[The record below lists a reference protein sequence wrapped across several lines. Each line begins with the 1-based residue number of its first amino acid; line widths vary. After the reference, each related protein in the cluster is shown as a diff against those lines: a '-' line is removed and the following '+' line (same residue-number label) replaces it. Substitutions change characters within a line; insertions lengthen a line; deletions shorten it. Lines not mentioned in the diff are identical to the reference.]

1 MELII
6 LIALIAVGAVFTRFQ
21 LLNNERISWANKW
34 IIYIALPAV
43 ALAKIP
49 RLNMGLEML
58 VPVLSAFIIF
68 LGSALIFMV
77 LLKQKF
83 KRDPRIAL
91 TIISGLGNTSFIGF
105 PLINFYFGNDYL
117 PIAVIFDQGSFF
129 LFATAAQYLISTR
142 DGIFNPINSAKRILT
157 FPPFIGLIVALFIP
171 ADLINGWTFDMLNGL
186 GKTISP
192 VAMIVVGYQIARFVN
207 FDFSKPMLYGL
218 SYKLL
223 AAPILIWGL
232 VSLVG
237 VNEMIFKTSIFE
249 AAMAP
254 MITPAILLSELNI
267 ERKLVAQML
276 CWGIF
281 ISFLSSGIIFLI
293 L

>member
-6 LIALIAVGAVFTRFQ
+6 LIALILVGALLTRLH
-21 LLNNERISWANKW
+21 LLNTARISWANKW

-49 RLNMGLEML
+49 RLTMGLEML
-58 VPVLSAFIIF
+58 APVLSAFIIF
-68 LGSALIFMV
+68 LGSALVFMV
-77 LLKQKF
+77 LLKDKF
-83 KRDPRIAL
+83 NHDQRIAL

-105 PLINFYFGNDYL
+105 PLINFYFGSDYL

-129 LFATAAQYLISTR
+129 LLATAVQYLITTR
-142 DGIFNPINSAKRILT
+142 DGAFNAANSAKRILT
-157 FPPFIGLIVALFIP
+157 FPPFIGLIIALIIP
-171 ADLINGWTFDMLNGL
+171 ADFIDGFLFDALNGL
-186 GKTISP
+186 GQTISP
-192 VAMIVVGYQIARFVN
+192 VAMIVVGFQIARFVN
-207 FDFSKPMLYGL
+207 FEFSKPMIYGL
-218 SYKLL
+218 SYKLIV
-223 AAPILIWGL
+223 APILIWGFVTAFG
-232 VSLVG
+232 VS
-237 VNEMIFKTSIFE
+237 EMIFKTSIFE

-254 MITPAILLSELNI
+254 MITPAILLSDLNI

-281 ISFLSSGIIFLI
+281 ISFISSGIVFLM